1 MTALLIVLGVL
12 LAIGCIP
19 VGVRAVYDETA
30 AVYLTVLGVSIRL
43 YPMKKKKK
51 KNKDGKK
58 PPKKKKKFQIPPRAQ
73 LEEYL
78 HLLLEVLGRF
88 RRRLRVKRLTLHAIF
103 GGSDPADAA
112 LNYGRAWAAIGVVM
126 PLLEQCFT
134 IRRRDVGAFLQEG
147 EPTVRIRAEAHG
159 TLTVGR
165 FLHLALLALWRFLNI
180 YRSHKNQSEKA
191 V

>member
-12 LAIGCIP
+12 AAIGCIP

-43 YPMKKKKK
+43 YPMKKKEK
-51 KNKDGKK
+51 
-58 PPKKKKKFQIPPRAQ
+58 PKKAPPREKKKFQIPPRAQ

-88 RRRLRVKRLTLHAIF
+88 RRRLRVKKLTLHAIF

-147 EPTVRIRAEAHG
+147 ETTVRIRAEAHA